1 MDLLVSKVNKR
12 TKINITSRDV
22 ENILSA
28 TLSSSNL
35 WEITDLSHRPFRIV
49 VETLKELRER
59 GLVILKNSS
68 ISLTKEGKIFCK
80 RYNVTPKTNHGCPAC
95 RGRTVSLAKFEDFLP
110 RFEQIVRNRPEP
122 IMELD
127 QGFVGPTIAFA
138 RIALLADRGDI
149 QGKDVIIL
157 GDDDLVSLAAA
168 LSGLPKRITVL
179 EVDERIVDFIENTS
193 EKENL
198 HIEVVPHDLRF
209 KLPRDL
215 VESFDT
221 FLTDPPEAIGGL
233 ELFIARG
240 LATLKGAG
248 CAGYFGLTMIE
259 SSLQKW
265 GELQK
270 ILTHEYGVVITDII
284 HDFNIYDNWMYLLE
298 SIKDDIGPL
307 REAPE
312 KHWYKS
318 SMFRI
323 ETLEDFL
330 QRNEDVVSVELYND
344 PESLI
349 WTKER

>member
-12 TKINITSRDV
+12 TTINVTSRDIDK
-22 ENILSA
+22 ILSA

-35 WEITDLSHRPFRIV
+35 WEIIDFSHRPFKLV
-49 VETLKELRER
+49 VETLKELQER
-59 GLVILKNSS
+59 GLVVFKNSS
-68 ISLTKEGKIFCK
+68 IFPTKEGRKFCK
-80 RYNVTPKTNHGCPAC
+80 RYNVTPKANHGCPAC
-95 RGRTVSLAKFEDFLP
+95 WGRTISLAKFEDFLP
-110 RFEQIVRNRPEP
+110 RFEQITGNRPEP
-122 IMELD
+122 IMEFD
-127 QGFVGPTIAFA
+127 QGFVGPLIAFA

-149 QGKDVIIL
+149 QGKEVIIL

-179 EVDERIVDFIENTS
+179 EVDERLVDFIKNTS

-198 HIEVVPHDLRF
+198 RIEVIPHDLRF
-209 KLPRDL
+209 KLPLDL
-215 VESFDT
+215 VGSFDT
-221 FLTDPPEAIGGL
+221 FLTDPPETIGGL

-240 LATLKGAG
+240 LVTLKGAG

-265 GELQK
+265 GEFQK
-270 ILTHEYGVVITDII
+270 ILTHKYGVIITDII
-284 HDFNIYDNWMYLLE
+284 HDFNIYDNWMYLLD

-307 REAPE
+307 KEAP
-312 KHWYKS
+312 KMHWYKS

-323 ETLEDFL
+323 ETLQDFL
-330 QRNEDVVSVELYND
+330 RVNEDVLSVELYND

-349 WTKER
+349 WTEER